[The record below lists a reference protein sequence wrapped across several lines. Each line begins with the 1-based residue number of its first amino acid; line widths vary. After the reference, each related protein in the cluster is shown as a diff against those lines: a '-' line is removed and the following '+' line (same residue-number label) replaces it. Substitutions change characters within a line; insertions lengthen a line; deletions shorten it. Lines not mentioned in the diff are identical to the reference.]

1 MLPRL
6 PERATLCAAR
16 LPERQTSTDRWE
28 GHRSTLEKEL
38 GGLRAGERAWLA
50 AGHSK
55 EWEGGTDRRL

>member
-6 PERATLCAAR
+6 PEGLLR
-16 LPERQTSTDRWE
+16 LPERQISTGRWE
-28 GHRSTLEKEL
+28 GHRSTLEK
-38 GGLRAGERAWLA
+38 GPCGAGLRARERAWLV